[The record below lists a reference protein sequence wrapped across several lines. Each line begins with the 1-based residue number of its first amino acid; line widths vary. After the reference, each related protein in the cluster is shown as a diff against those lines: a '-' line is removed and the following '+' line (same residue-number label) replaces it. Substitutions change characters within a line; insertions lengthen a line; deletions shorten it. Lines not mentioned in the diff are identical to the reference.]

1 MPNCAVM
8 PWAFSGIQV
17 SLSVI
22 LLLGCFPSAMAIE
35 RSDVQSLRFTQ
46 VEVNEQEAST
56 MQQAT
61 AVEVDEGADYAD
73 TDLVRVSIVLDKPS
87 TLEAGFP
94 SEKIAEN
101 NAAMAYRRKLQTE
114 QDTITRSISQQALNG
129 KALDVVWNMTLAAN
143 MISANVAYGDIEK
156 IVAVP
161 GVASVILEQRYDP
174 CVLDQEEA
182 VDPNMSTSTEMTGA
196 TAAWAAGYT
205 GAGSRIAIIDT
216 GTDTDHQSFS
226 EAGYRYALEQ
236 DALAAGQST
245 EEYVAGLDLLDVD
258 EIRDKLPM
266 LNIYEAFVGKNYTA
280 DDLYHSEK
288 LPFGFNYIDKN
299 LDITHDNDGKSE
311 HGSHVAG
318 IAAANRYIPDGNGGF
333 TNALESV
340 KTRGTAPDAQIIT
353 MKVFGARGGAYES
366 DYMVAIEDAILL
378 DCDAVNL
385 SLGSGSPGWSRNQ
398 EDSYQ
403 QILENLSESGIVAVM
418 SAGNSGTWMENSNSP
433 TGNLYA
439 TDISMTTTGTPGTSK
454 NAFSVASVDNVGNTG
469 PYIKSGESMIFYS
482 ETEYKNAPMTT
493 LAGEQSYIFI
503 DGYGTEEDFAALGDA
518 LQGKIA
524 VCSRGGN
531 VSFFTKAINA
541 VKAGAIA
548 SIVYNNQAGSINM
561 DLSSY
566 TESAPSVSVTQA
578 EGAVLKS
585 NAVPVSDGNGEV
597 LYYEGTIYV
606 SSDVAVNRPDAQS
619 YTMSS
624 FSSWGVPGSLTM
636 KPEITAPGGGIY
648 SVNGKE
654 PGGKANENMS
664 DTSMAA
670 PQVTGMVALAAQY
683 IRQAGL
689 EEKTGLTAR
698 QLTQS
703 LLMSTAQPL
712 MDEDNG
718 SYWSILQ
725 QGAGLAN
732 IDGVLR
738 ADSYLTMGQD
748 ATASWADGKVKAEL
762 GDDPNRSG
770 SYAFHFTLHNLKSID
785 QRYVLSSDFFTQGL
799 FAQDGISYLDTA
811 TTALAAAVTYTVDG
825 VNYAPSAAR
834 YVCDLDDDGDTDAV
848 DAQIILDYA
857 VGNRSSIN
865 PIANLDGDGA
875 VTTYDAYLL
884 LRDLQ
889 TGTILLK
896 GDQSVNVS
904 VNITLPEA
912 VRQELDLNYSNGA
925 YLEGYVYV
933 EPVSTEEGVIA
944 STHSIPV
951 LGFYGSWTDASMYD
965 CITYTDYLYG
975 DTTQTYLGYSA
986 TNNLIIKHLR
996 DNNSYFQVVN
1006 PYLLEEEYPE
1016 GRAAIR
1022 STDSL
1027 YQYRLSLIRNAAAI
1041 TVRITNQAGEE
1052 LYLGNIFHQ
1061 AGGAYYYTNGGSWMD
1076 TVSTYTMNRKVSSL
1090 GAKEDDVLTVS
1101 VIAIPEYYET
1111 DGPLTVEQVEA
1122 LLSAGALGD
1131 GAYLSTS
1138 LTVDDSAPE
1147 MLTVAK
1153 DLSNGNLL
1161 IKARD
1166 NNYIAAV
1173 QVLNKS
1179 GSEVLATAAA
1189 KQSDKGGVAESVVDL
1204 SSVKLGPTCQVL
1216 VADYAGNTA
1225 VYTVDYGGE
1234 PENYSGQMYAFTN
1247 SKYRGGGNRWMR
1259 LVPEKICYSSENAMD
1274 GSENLDSIVP
1284 VITAA
1289 EYAEGY
1295 VYMAAEDGKL
1305 YVAPQ
1310 GEWGAYAEV
1319 GVMDPA
1325 VTVRDM
1331 AYSAKNGQLYA
1342 LDNAN
1347 NIYTVDRVTAVLAP
1361 AFSVTV
1367 TNPKVTS
1374 TSASYNKYKVLVNL
1388 AIDDE
1393 GNFYAVNFG
1402 AYNYQSFLYKWS
1414 LEDVTDGS
1422 VALSPVVNDKNGH
1435 SDFYTTYGSLAWD
1448 HDADILYWATAT
1460 STSNAFEKSQSNRLL
1475 TFDLETGKA
1484 EKVNKDYCLGK
1495 YPNIECSQLY
1505 CGVTGLYIVPSGSG
1519 SELTPAEEADRITI
1533 SHESL
1538 DLLTGAEFR
1547 LDAVAYP
1554 WTLTDRSI
1562 IWSSS
1567 DPSVATV
1574 DDGYV
1579 AAVAP
1584 GTVTITAT
1592 TSAAPNL
1599 QASCVVTVSDLTP
1612 LPLNGMVYDANS
1624 KTHWADF
1631 STSAPQDWTAF
1642 ADGDGSYYAGSMLD
1656 GMVYVHSGDRIARFD
1671 PDAFE
1676 TTDLGEISE
1685 SWIWSDAAPV
1695 PALTDGTFG
1704 FLIGICNSGTYL
1716 EMLKPEEGTL
1726 KYFNINTDHPAYGSD
1741 RSAETVR
1748 GKHLCG

>member
-1 MPNCAVM
+1 
-8 PWAFSGIQV
+8 
-17 SLSVI
+17 
-22 LLLGCFPSAMAIE
+22 
-35 RSDVQSLRFTQ
+35 
-46 VEVNEQEAST
+46 
-56 MQQAT
+56 
-61 AVEVDEGADYAD
+61 
-73 TDLVRVSIVLDKPS
+73 
-87 TLEAGFP
+87 
-94 SEKIAEN
+94 
-101 NAAMAYRRKLQTE
+101 
-114 QDTITRSISQQALNG
+114 
-129 KALDVVWNMTLAAN
+129 
-143 MISANVAYGDIEK
+143 MIS
-156 IVAVP
+156 
-161 GVASVILEQRYDP
+161 
-174 CVLDQEEA
+174 
-182 VDPNMSTSTEMTGA
+182 
-196 TAAWAAGYT
+196 
-205 GAGSRIAIIDT
+205 ID
-216 GTDTDHQSFS
+216 
-226 EAGYRYALEQ
+226 
-236 DALAAGQST
+236 
-245 EEYVAGLDLLDVD
+245 
-258 EIRDKLPM
+258 
-266 LNIYEAFVGKNYTA
+266 
-280 DDLYHSEK
+280 
-288 LPFGFNYIDKN
+288 
-299 LDITHDNDGKSE
+299 
-311 HGSHVAG
+311 
-318 IAAANRYIPDGNGGF
+318 
-333 TNALESV
+333 
-340 KTRGTAPDAQIIT
+340 
-353 MKVFGARGGAYES
+353 
-366 DYMVAIEDAILL
+366 
-378 DCDAVNL
+378 
-385 SLGSGSPGWSRNQ
+385 
-398 EDSYQ
+398 
-403 QILENLSESGIVAVM
+403 
-418 SAGNSGTWMENSNSP
+418 
-433 TGNLYA
+433 
-439 TDISMTTTGTPGTSK
+439 
-454 NAFSVASVDNVGNTG
+454 
-469 PYIKSGESMIFYS
+469 
-482 ETEYKNAPMTT
+482 
-493 LAGEQSYIFI
+493 
-503 DGYGTEEDFAALGDA
+503 
-518 LQGKIA
+518 
-524 VCSRGGN
+524 
-531 VSFFTKAINA
+531 
-541 VKAGAIA
+541 
-548 SIVYNNQAGSINM
+548 
-561 DLSSY
+561 
-566 TESAPSVSVTQA
+566 
-578 EGAVLKS
+578 
-585 NAVPVSDGNGEV
+585 
-597 LYYEGTIYV
+597 
-606 SSDVAVNRPDAQS
+606 
-619 YTMSS
+619 
-624 FSSWGVPGSLTM
+624 
-636 KPEITAPGGGIY
+636 
-648 SVNGKE
+648 
-654 PGGKANENMS
+654 
-664 DTSMAA
+664 
-670 PQVTGMVALAAQY
+670 
-683 IRQAGL
+683 
-689 EEKTGLTAR
+689 
-698 QLTQS
+698 
-703 LLMSTAQPL
+703 
-712 MDEDNG
+712 
-718 SYWSILQ
+718 
-725 QGAGLAN
+725 
-732 IDGVLR
+732 
-738 ADSYLTMGQD
+738 
-748 ATASWADGKVKAEL
+748 
-762 GDDPNRSG
+762 
-770 SYAFHFTLHNLKSID
+770 
-785 QRYVLSSDFFTQGL
+785 
-799 FAQDGISYLDTA
+799 
-811 TTALAAAVTYTVDG
+811 
-825 VNYAPSAAR
+825 
-834 YVCDLDDDGDTDAV
+834 
-848 DAQIILDYA
+848 
-857 VGNRSSIN
+857 
-865 PIANLDGDGA
+865 
-875 VTTYDAYLL
+875 
-884 LRDLQ
+884 
-889 TGTILLK
+889 
-896 GDQSVNVS
+896 
-904 VNITLPEA
+904 
-912 VRQELDLNYSNGA
+912 
-925 YLEGYVYV
+925 
-933 EPVSTEEGVIA
+933 
-944 STHSIPV
+944 
-951 LGFYGSWTDASMYD
+951 
-965 CITYTDYLYG
+965 
-975 DTTQTYLGYSA
+975 
-986 TNNLIIKHLR
+986 
-996 DNNSYFQVVN
+996 
-1006 PYLLEEEYPE
+1006 
-1016 GRAAIR
+1016 
-1022 STDSL
+1022 
-1027 YQYRLSLIRNAAAI
+1027 
-1041 TVRITNQAGEE
+1041 
-1052 LYLGNIFHQ
+1052 
-1061 AGGAYYYTNGGSWMD
+1061 
-1076 TVSTYTMNRKVSSL
+1076 RKVSSL
-1090 GAKEDDVLTVS
+1090 GAKEDDGLTVS

-1204 SSVKLGPTCQVL
+1204 SGVKLGPTCQVL

-1259 LVPEKICYSSENAMD
+1259 LVPEKICYSSDTVMD

-1319 GVMDPA
+1319 GVINPA

-1435 SDFYTTYGSLAWD
+1435 SDFYTVYGSLAWD

-1475 TFDLETGKA
+1475 KFDLETGKA

-1685 SWIWSDAAPV
+1685 SWIWSDAAPA

>member
-1 MPNCAVM
+1 MP
-8 PWAFSGIQV
+8 P
-17 SLSVI
+17 
-22 LLLGCFPSAMAIE
+22 
-35 RSDVQSLRFTQ
+35 
-46 VEVNEQEAST
+46 QE
-56 MQQAT
+56 
-61 AVEVDEGADYAD
+61 
-73 TDLVRVSIVLDKPS
+73 K
-87 TLEAGFP
+87 
-94 SEKIAEN
+94 
-101 NAAMAYRRKLQTE
+101 
-114 QDTITRSISQQALNG
+114 
-129 KALDVVWNMTLAAN
+129 
-143 MISANVAYGDIEK
+143 
-156 IVAVP
+156 
-161 GVASVILEQRYDP
+161 
-174 CVLDQEEA
+174 
-182 VDPNMSTSTEMTGA
+182 
-196 TAAWAAGYT
+196 
-205 GAGSRIAIIDT
+205 
-216 GTDTDHQSFS
+216 
-226 EAGYRYALEQ
+226 
-236 DALAAGQST
+236 
-245 EEYVAGLDLLDVD
+245 
-258 EIRDKLPM
+258 
-266 LNIYEAFVGKNYTA
+266 
-280 DDLYHSEK
+280 
-288 LPFGFNYIDKN
+288 
-299 LDITHDNDGKSE
+299 
-311 HGSHVAG
+311 
-318 IAAANRYIPDGNGGF
+318 GGF
-333 TNALESV
+333 
-340 KTRGTAPDAQIIT
+340 
-353 MKVFGARGGAYES
+353 
-366 DYMVAIEDAILL
+366 
-378 DCDAVNL
+378 
-385 SLGSGSPGWSRNQ
+385 
-398 EDSYQ
+398 
-403 QILENLSESGIVAVM
+403 
-418 SAGNSGTWMENSNSP
+418 
-433 TGNLYA
+433 
-439 TDISMTTTGTPGTSK
+439 
-454 NAFSVASVDNVGNTG
+454 
-469 PYIKSGESMIFYS
+469 
-482 ETEYKNAPMTT
+482 
-493 LAGEQSYIFI
+493 
-503 DGYGTEEDFAALGDA
+503 
-518 LQGKIA
+518 
-524 VCSRGGN
+524 
-531 VSFFTKAINA
+531 
-541 VKAGAIA
+541 
-548 SIVYNNQAGSINM
+548 
-561 DLSSY
+561 
-566 TESAPSVSVTQA
+566 
-578 EGAVLKS
+578 LK
-585 NAVPVSDGNGEV
+585 
-597 LYYEGTIYV
+597 
-606 SSDVAVNRPDAQS
+606 R
-619 YTMSS
+619 
-624 FSSWGVPGSLTM
+624 
-636 KPEITAPGGGIY
+636 
-648 SVNGKE
+648 
-654 PGGKANENMS
+654 
-664 DTSMAA
+664 
-670 PQVTGMVALAAQY
+670 
-683 IRQAGL
+683 
-689 EEKTGLTAR
+689 
-698 QLTQS
+698 
-703 LLMSTAQPL
+703 
-712 MDEDNG
+712 
-718 SYWSILQ
+718 YWSILQ

-834 YVCDLDDDGDTDAV
+834 YVCDLDNDGDTDAV

-865 PIANLDGDGA
+865 PIADLDRDGA

-975 DTTQTYLGYSA
+975 DTTQPYLGYSA

-1179 GSEVLATAAA
+1179 GSGVLATAAA

-1295 VYMAAEDGKL
+1295 VY
-1305 YVAPQ
+1305 
-1310 GEWGAYAEV
+1310 
-1319 GVMDPA
+1319 
-1325 VTVRDM
+1325 
-1331 AYSAKNGQLYA
+1331 
-1342 LDNAN
+1342 
-1347 NIYTVDRVTAVLAP
+1347 
-1361 AFSVTV
+1361 
-1367 TNPKVTS
+1367 
-1374 TSASYNKYKVLVNL
+1374 
-1388 AIDDE
+1388 
-1393 GNFYAVNFG
+1393 
-1402 AYNYQSFLYKWS
+1402 
-1414 LEDVTDGS
+1414 
-1422 VALSPVVNDKNGH
+1422 
-1435 SDFYTTYGSLAWD
+1435 
-1448 HDADILYWATAT
+1448 ILYWATAT

-1567 DPSVATV
+1567 DPSVAAV